1 MFTETLIFN
10 SIQKWRIAIKFKSNT
25 KKVEIKIVLLRTE
38 NPKNMIIPKNRE
50 EIELMRESALI
61 VSKTLGMIAS
71 EIKEGVTTLYLDKR
85 AEEFIRD
92 HGAVPSFL
100 GLYDFPNSLC
110 MSPNSQVVHGIP
122 NNTPLQSGDVISV
135 DCGAFK
141 NGYHGDHAYSFEIGE
156 VAPEVRKLLKVTKES
171 LYFGIREFKAGN
183 RVEDVGNA
191 IQRYTENHG
200 YGVVRELVGH
210 GLGKKM
216 HEEPEMPNYGKR
228 GRGKLFVEGMVVAI
242 EPMINLGTR
251 NIKQHKDGWTI
262 TTADGKPS
270 AHFEHD
276 VALIDGKP
284 ELLST
289 FQYIY
294 KALGIESN
302 EEDEFRKVPL
312 VL

>member
-1 MFTETLIFN
+1 MTFIICFNHRLQIILTEIFM
-10 SIQKWRIAIKFKSNT
+10 K
-25 KKVEIKIVLLRTE
+25 
-38 NPKNMIIPKNRE
+38 MIIPKTSE

-71 EIKEGVTTLYLDKR
+71 EIKEGVTTLHLDKL

-100 GLYDFPNSLC
+100 GMYGFPNSLC

-122 NNTPLQSGDVISV
+122 NNIPLQNGDVISV

-141 NGYHGDHAYSFEIGE
+141 NGFHGDHAYSFEIGE
-156 VAPEVRKLLKVTKES
+156 VAPEVKKLLQVTKES
-171 LYFGIREFKAGN
+171 LYVGIREFKAGN

-191 IQRYTENHG
+191 IQKYTEAHG

-210 GLGKKM
+210 GLGKTM
-216 HEEPEMPNYGKR
+216 HEAPEMPNYGKR

-262 TTADGKPS
+262 TTADGKAS

-276 VALIDGKP
+276 VALVNGKP

-294 KALGIESN
+294 QALGIVSN
-302 EEDEFRKVPL
+302 EEGEFRQKPL